1 MTQKNVK
8 EKLIT
13 GFDIFSNQADRAKFY
28 KLKKENKHADPYI
41 FLITFPSATDIN
53 WLETCYEKGVYISR
67 RFW

>member
-28 KLKKENKHADPYI
+28 KLKKENKHADPYFFKLPFQVQQI
-41 FLITFPSATDIN
+41 
-53 WLETCYEKGVYISR
+53 
-67 RFW
+67 